1 MKARTTR
8 APSSICRTSRGA
20 LGFRTLHPS
29 LSGLSQPNPYSVS
42 METFLGFVFVAIGV
56 LVVVGFIEASAW
68 NSKRYSE
75 SLQPP
80 EDLRRADT
88 RQDPA
93 GGAPSGGDIWP

>member
-20 LGFRTLHPS
+20 LAFRTLHRRS
-29 LSGLSQPNPYSVS
+29 SGLSRNPYSVS

-56 LVVVGFIEASAW
+56 LVVVGFIGASAW

-88 RQDPA
+88 RPDPT

>member
-1 MKARTTR
+1 MEARTTR
-8 APSSICRTSRGA
+8 APSSICRTSTGA
-20 LGFRTLHPS
+20 LAFRTLHRRS
-29 LSGLSQPNPYSVS
+29 SGLSRPNPYSVS

-56 LVVVGFIEASAW
+56 LVVVGFIGASAW

-88 RQDPA
+88 HPDPT